1 MFRQTATTPAG
12 ALGTISSTWQGRTF
26 GKSLHQKYKCCN
38 DKNRNESEIVES
50 IAEQCWDRT
59 VTRSNCNCI
68 TQLFGTQSVV
78 GLVDNGDRIV
88 DEVLLNQNNKN
99 HTNTHMCARTQVQT
113 ATTLPDSN
121 ESAGVKVQVAET
133 FAEQCLDS
141 VKSLFFLCY
150 F

>member
-1 MFRQTATTPAG
+1 MIRQTATTPAG

-78 GLVDNGDRIV
+78 GLVDNGNRIV
-88 DEVLLNQNNKN
+88 DEVLLN
-99 HTNTHMCARTQVQT
+99 
-113 ATTLPDSN
+113 
-121 ESAGVKVQVAET
+121 
-133 FAEQCLDS
+133 
-141 VKSLFFLCY
+141 
-150 F
+150 